1 MSKHDLYP
9 TMNEPDQSTRGN
21 VTRQMMRILNYSDG
35 HHSVVDIAEE
45 FNMSIEEFELAVETL
60 TESDLLEPLD
70 FTPKIDNSVSD
81 LDGGNQ

>member
-1 MSKHDLYP
+1 
-9 TMNEPDQSTRGN
+9 MNEPDQSTRGN